1 MSKGIKKEPFLVLI
15 TSFLTY
21 LFTDSDKC
29 FSYTS
34 ILQSR
39 ESRDKGIQMG
49 IQALMEWTIL
59 YIYIIKRLAGCSS
72 IVFGLWRQYIL
83 LLKMCHL
90 NPEF

>member
-15 TSFLTY
+15 ASFLTY
-21 LFTDSDKC
+21 LFTDSNKF
-29 FSYTS
+29 FSYTF
-34 ILQSR
+34 ILRSR
-39 ESRDKGIQMG
+39 VSRDKGIQMG

-59 YIYIIKRLAGCSS
+59 YIYIIQRLAGCNS

>member
-15 TSFLTY
+15 ASFLTY
-21 LFTDSDKC
+21 LFTDSNKC
-29 FSYTS
+29 FSYTF
-34 ILQSR
+34 ILRNR

-59 YIYIIKRLAGCSS
+59 YIYIIQRLAGCSS

-90 NPEF
+90 NPGF